1 VSVNQSERLRSS
13 TFVIIFFTNPTLAY
27 LTQLAFPERM
37 LALTVTLI
45 FEIPV
50 LLMISG
56 GSDALCQLVGRRR
69 YQLLMGFIPLT
80 SAISGNVGLQASTLT
95 TRAISHT
102 HVTPTNYL
110 PWFLHEIGAAVV
122 LGVGMGLLLGSIA
135 FYASGLDF
143 AFGFTIL
150 FAQFISIVTAGCTG
164 TFAPLLFSF
173 IFRRDSGKWGGP
185 LETAIQDIVGSFAM
199 VIISYQILK
208 FLGPGPISPDD
219 VCSAAPTDDLA

>member
-1 VSVNQSERLRSS
+1 M
-13 TFVIIFFTNPTLAY
+13 T
-27 LTQLAFPERM
+27 AFPERM
-37 LALTVTLI
+37 FALTVTLI

-56 GSDALCQLVGRRR
+56 GSDALCELVGRSR

-95 TRAISHT
+95 TRAISHC
-102 HVTPTNYL
+102 HVTPDSYV
-110 PWFLHEIGAAVV
+110 PWFLQEIGAACV
-122 LGVGMGLLLGSIA
+122 LGVGMGILLGSVA
-135 FYASGLDF
+135 FFASGMDV
-143 AFGFTIL
+143 AFGLTIL

-199 VIISYQILK
+199 VIISYHILK
-208 FLGPGPISPDD
+208 FLGPGPIDAND
-219 VCSAAPTDDLA
+219 VCAPGQSDDLS

>member
-1 VSVNQSERLRSS
+1 M
-13 TFVIIFFTNPTLAY
+13 F
-27 LTQLAFPERM
+27 
-37 LALTVTLI
+37 ALTVTLI

-102 HVTPTNYL
+102 HVTPNNYV

-122 LGVGMGLLLGSIA
+122 LGAGMGLLLGSIA

-199 VIISYQILK
+199 VIISYHILK

-219 VCSAAPTDDLA
+219 VCASAPTDDLA